1 MASHAKL
8 VIILLSLLKLNS
20 AYSQDL
26 FNNVQQHKT
35 IQRFYQH
42 YATLYSRDLFTTV
55 YPAQSQMTFG
65 SSQMMAPSAFSL
77 EFRGGMITRYPS
89 RINNKA
95 YDELDTFKNIQSFV
109 SINGTPSKLKFRQY
123 NEGYVPDE
131 RIYFTL
137 LDENQLP
144 LNSTIN
150 GRDSVRW
157 KLPSFSQLGLN
168 EKIAPRFN
176 ATLRWAPGYAF
187 EAGGTYLLYNSTNE
201 NETGFATT
209 NRNRFYCIYLAHD
222 FLYWWQKYH
231 YQGWHVTGYYQISN
245 WNQSINL
252 TQNVKFYNDY
262 TLRNNQLTTY
272 NFTNSLSRIDLYNR
286 TLTYGLKL
294 GKSWHN
300 AEAFLDLN
308 YLFNTGGLSDD
319 GYVVAY
325 IDEKPFDANNG
336 LKIRR
341 YRNWIRSDYVSTR
354 LWNVGAGGVIGQKN
368 IRVGAQYNILS
379 NGTHQGSVVVK
390 YVFLDNNFHPWQKN
404 APNVEYFDPNKKKI
418 QRKTVIIER
427 DEPED

>member
-1 MASHAKL
+1 MASHKKHTLFIVATL
-8 VIILLSLLKLNS
+8 NILTC
-20 AYSQDL
+20 YGQDI
-26 FNNVQQHKT
+26 FDNVQQHKT

-42 YATLYSRDLFTTV
+42 YASLYAKDLFTTV
-55 YPAQSQMTFG
+55 YPAQSHMTFG

-89 RINNKA
+89 AIRDNS

-123 NEGYVPDE
+123 NEGFVPKED
-131 RIYFTL
+131 IYFTL

-144 LNSTIN
+144 LNSTKN
-150 GRDSVRW
+150 GPDSIRW
-157 KLPSFSQLGLN
+157 KLPSFNQLGLN
-168 EKIAPRFN
+168 ENIAPRFT
-176 ATLRWAPGYAF
+176 ASLKWAPGYAF
-187 EAGGTYLLYNSTNE
+187 EAGGTYLLYNSKND

-209 NRNRFYCIYLAHD
+209 NRNRFYSIYVAHD

-252 TQNVKFYNDY
+252 TQAVKYYQDY
-262 TLRNNQLTTY
+262 TLRQNQNTRY
-272 NFTNSLSRIDLYNR
+272 SFTNSLSRIDLYNR

-294 GKSWHN
+294 GKSFHN
-300 AEAFLDLN
+300 AEAFVDIN

-319 GYVVAY
+319 GFVVAY
-325 IDEKPFDANNG
+325 IDEKPFDENNG

-354 LWNVGAGGVIGQKN
+354 LWTLGAGGVIGQKN
-368 IRVGAQYNILS
+368 IRFGVQYNMLS
-379 NGTHQGSVVVK
+379 NGTHQGSMVVK
-390 YVFLDNNFHPWQKN
+390 YVFLDNNFHPWQKHKN
-404 APNVEYFDPNKKKI
+404 DVEYFDPNKKII

-427 DEPED
+427 DEPEN